1 MHIIGGGRRAT
12 AGHGGARRTRA
23 TTLWAAVAAALA
35 LTIGPLA
42 VPTVAVADTAPAPG
56 TPETVA
62 ADALPTVQID
72 GVVYAQEVV
81 GNTVYVGGSFAKA
94 RPAGSPAGTNE
105 TPRANLLAYDLT
117 TGTLISSWNPGANGT
132 VLDIKKSADGSRIY
146 VAGTFSQT
154 AGAWRYRVAA
164 FDTATGGLVTTW
176 APATNGRVDAIAVTE
191 SSVYL
196 AGEFT
201 TVNGVQRTKVASVSV
216 ADGTVSAFSATVDG
230 GYGAK
235 GIVVSPD
242 RGKVVIAGSFTS
254 VNGSTNPGR
263 GITALD
269 ASTGTLMPWAMN
281 GVLRNGGTAAA
292 MSSLAADADG
302 VYGTGTTTGGTS
314 EDGFEGAFRAN
325 WSDGSLIWM
334 EDCHGDS
341 YDVTPTTETI
351 YVAGHPHSCANVG
364 GFLETLPTR
373 TYRHSL
379 AFSKTPSGQPIM
391 PNRDSGYRNYA
402 GQPAPS
408 VLHWYPEYVPGTYTG
423 LGQGPWQI
431 TAHGD
436 YVIAGGEFL
445 KVNGVSQQGIVRFAK
460 KTVAPTT
467 QGPQV
472 QGGAWA
478 LNATSFQTGVNRLSW
493 AANHDGDNGSLTYQ
507 VFRQDKGT
515 TTPIHQVTQTS
526 TFWQRPA
533 MSFRDSTAVPGTTYS
548 YRVRVVDPHGNS
560 TQSDWSSVTTATT
573 GTATPYDTAVLASG
587 PTEYWPL
594 NEANGTA
601 AYNWTGSNDLVLS
614 QATRGSAGPT
624 AAARAT
630 AFRGDIASSSS
641 TLVATKAPDVFS
653 VEAWFKTGSKAGG
666 KIVGFGSSSTGNS
679 GSADRHIYLDG
690 EGRVTFG
697 VWPGVYRTITSGA
710 GFNDDQWHH
719 VVATV
724 SPAGQILYLD
734 GVKVAERTD
743 TTGGHTYSGYWRVGG
758 DVVASWAGAGSSGHL
773 NGTISN
779 VAIYDRALLRPEI
792 DAHRVAAGRTSL
804 MPALPGDAY
813 GKAVFALDPTLHWR
827 LNETGTGAKA
837 ADRGLND
844 SDGVFADETG
854 ALVKG
859 EAGALVDSPNKAVRW
874 APATGSTTAR
884 LAGKKQYA
892 SPQVFAVE
900 AWFRTESTAGGKIVG
915 FGDSNTGLSNAND
928 RHIYMSPN
936 GRLHFGVWNNAKV
949 TLDTPG
955 SYNDGRWH
963 HVVGQMSGAGMALFV
978 DGELIGKNTNSRG
991 HEYSGYWRVGNDTG
1005 WGGATTFTGT
1015 IDEVAVYGSPLT
1027 AAQVDEHHRLGVSG
1041 TVNIAPVAAF
1051 TPTATALA
1059 VAVDGSASADPD
1071 GAIAAYAWTFGDGGT
1086 ATGPTATHTYAAAGT
1101 YPVTLTV
1108 TDAVGATASVTTQVT
1123 VAAPVPANELASD
1136 AFTRA
1141 VPAGGWGSAD
1151 LGGAWTLQ
1159 GGSAAYSVADGKGV
1173 VSLSKSST
1181 RTARL
1186 GLSGTDAVIRVSV
1199 AADQVSTGGAATATV
1214 IGRQVNASNY
1224 AARVRFET
1232 GGAVRLYLLRD
1243 EVALGSYLMP
1253 GVTYTPGTVLNVAL
1267 SVTGTAPTTL
1277 AAKVWKATD
1286 PEPTTW
1292 QVTATDT
1299 TSALQAAGTVGLMN
1313 TVSSASTLPSTVF
1326 TWDDLTITRP

>member
-12 AGHGGARRTRA
+12 AGHGDARRTRA
-23 TTLWAAVAAALA
+23 TTLSAAVATVLALA

-42 VPTVAVADTAPAPG
+42 VPTVAVADTAPASG
-56 TPETVA
+56 VPETVT

-117 TGTLISSWNPGANGT
+117 TGALISSWNPGANGT

-146 VAGTFSQT
+146 VAGAFSQT

-164 FDTATGGLVTTW
+164 FDTATGALATTW
-176 APATNGRVDAIAVTE
+176 APATNGRVDALAITE

-201 TVNGVQRTKVASVSV
+201 TVNGVQRTKVASVSAV
-216 ADGTVSAFSATVDG
+216 DGTVSAFSATVDG

-235 GIVVSPD
+235 GVVVSPD
-242 RGKVVIAGSFTS
+242 RSKVVIAGSFTS

-269 ASTGTLMPWAMN
+269 ANTGTLMPWAMN
-281 GVLRNGGTAAA
+281 SVLRNGGTAAA

-314 EDGFEGAFRAN
+314 EDGFEGAFRAS
-325 WSDGSLIWM
+325 WADGSLIWM

-341 YDVTPTTETI
+341 YDVAPVGDTI
-351 YVAGHPHSCANVG
+351 YVVGHPHYCGNVA
-364 GFLETLPTR
+364 GFPETKPTS
-373 TYRHSL
+373 YKHSL
-379 AFSKTPSGQPIM
+379 AFSKAPSGQPITK
-391 PNRDSGYRNYA
+391 DTQGYRNFA
-402 GQPAPS
+402 GNPAGS
-408 VLHWYPEYVPGTYTG
+408 LLQWYPEYVPGNYTG
-423 LGQGPWQI
+423 QYQGPWQVS
-431 TAHGD
+431 ASGD
-436 YVIAGGEFL
+436 YLLVGGEFL
-445 KVNGVSQQGIVRFAK
+445 KVNGASQQGIVRFAK
-460 KTVAPTT
+460 KTVAPNK

-472 QGGAWA
+472 QGGAWPVDA
-478 LNATSFQTGVNRLSW
+478 VSFRTGVNRVSW
-493 AANHDGDNGSLTYQ
+493 SANHDRDNQTLTYR
-507 VFRQDKGT
+507 VFRQDLGT
-515 TTPIHQVTQTS
+515 TAPIHETTQLS
-526 TFWQRPA
+526 NFWTRPA
-533 MSFRDSTAVPGTTYS
+533 MSYRDTTAVPGTTYN
-548 YRVRVVDPHGNS
+548 YRVTATDAHGNS
-560 TQSDWSSVTTATT
+560 TQTDWKSVTTAVKD
-573 GTATPYDTAVLASG
+573 GSTAYDAAVLASG
-587 PTEYWPL
+587 AVNYWPL
-594 NEANGTA
+594 QEKSGTA
-601 AYNWTGSNDLVLS
+601 GYNWATGSDLVVTG
-614 QATRGSAGPT
+614 ATRGGGTSFSGT
-624 AAARAT
+624 
-630 AFRGDIASSSS
+630 ASSSAGTTSS
-641 TLVATKAPDVFS
+641 TMGPQAFT
-653 VEAWFKTGSKAGG
+653 VEAWFTTASTAGG
-666 KIVGFGSSSTGNS
+666 KIIGFGSSSSGNS
-679 GSADRHIYLDG
+679 VSSDRHVYIDG
-690 EGRVTFG
+690 AGRVSFG
-697 VWPGVYRTITSGA
+697 VWPNAVRTVTSGT
-710 GFNDDQWHH
+710 GYNDDQWHH
-719 VVATV
+719 VVA
-724 SPAGQILYLD
+724 SLSSAGQVLWID
-734 GVKVAERTD
+734 GVKVGERTD
-743 TTGGHTYSGYWRVGG
+743 TTTTLPYTGFWRVGG
-758 DVVASWAGAGSSGHL
+758 DTVGGWPHAGTSAFLSGS
-773 NGTISN
+773 ISN
-779 VAIYDRALLRPEI
+779 VATYDRALTRTEI
-792 DAHRVAAGRTSL
+792 DAHRVASGRASTL
-804 MPALPGDAY
+804 PAAPPADAY
-813 GKAVFALDPTLHWR
+813 GSAVFHLDPTLYWR
-827 LNETGTGAKA
+827 LTDTGTGPKA
-837 ADRGLND
+837 ADRGMND
-844 SDGVFADETG
+844 SDGKYLDETG

-859 EAGALVDSPNKAVRW
+859 EPGAITGSPNKAVRW
-874 APATGSTTAR
+874 APATASTG
-884 LAGKKQYA
+884 AGVVSKKQYTA
-892 SPQVFAVE
+892 PQIFTVE
-900 AWFRTESTAGGKIVG
+900 AWFQTTTTAGGKIVG
-915 FGDSNTGLSNAND
+915 FGDSAAASSGVFD
-928 RHIYMSPN
+928 RHVYMTPD
-936 GRLHFGVWNNAKV
+936 GRLHFGVWDKRAV
-949 TLDTPG
+949 AIDTPV

-963 HVVGQMSGAGMALFV
+963 HVVAQLSGGGMALYV
-978 DGELIGKNTNSRG
+978 DGALVGSNTTTSAHDYTG
-991 HEYSGYWRVGNDTG
+991 HWHVGNDST

-1027 AAQVDEHHRLGVSG
+1027 AAQIDEHHRLGVSG

-1059 VAVDGSASADPD
+1059 VTVDGSASADPD

-1123 VAAPVPANELASD
+1123 VAAPVPANELATD

-1173 VSLSKSST
+1173 VSLSKSNT

-1267 SVTGTAPTTL
+1267 SVTGTSPTTL
-1277 AAKVWKATD
+1277 AAKVWRATD

-1299 TSALQAAGTVGLMN
+1299 TPALQAAGTVGLMN